1 MCCASRQ
8 SGRNLSRPFSGGSP
22 FLTPFAL
29 PVQPI
34 LENLSLTPGS
44 VVLELGALACRFT
57 LPIARYIATK
67 SGDGSVYACDF
78 NEEWVARTFQKAKDA
93 HLNHLVV
100 PLFWNTDFPIRVPL
114 ENESVDVVITISMPL
129 FRNRGETFVEE
140 CLRVLYPG
148 GKLFVAEW
156 RDAKRALSRDE
167 SDLEMSKETAWHIF
181 TGTHRAVCHA
191 VNIPELE
198 WAVLIEKSVV
208 QIS

>member
-1 MCCASRQ
+1 MGSSSRQ
-8 SGRNLSRPFSGGSP
+8 SGRNLGRPFFGSSP

-34 LENLSLTPGS
+34 LESLSLSPGS

-78 NEEWVARTFQKAKDA
+78 KEEGVTRTFQKAKDA

-100 PLFWNTDFPIRVPL
+100 PLFWNADSPFRVPL
-114 ENESVDVVITISMPL
+114 ENESVDVIITISAPL
-129 FRNRGETFVEE
+129 FRKTGEAYVEE

-148 GKLFVAEW
+148 GKLFIAEW
-156 RDAKRALSRDE
+156 RDAKRALSQDDSE
-167 SDLEMSKETAWHIF
+167 SEVPKDTAWQML
-181 TGTHRAVCHA
+181 TGTHRTVCRA

-198 WAVLIEKSVV
+198 WAVLIEKHEHP
-208 QIS
+208 IF